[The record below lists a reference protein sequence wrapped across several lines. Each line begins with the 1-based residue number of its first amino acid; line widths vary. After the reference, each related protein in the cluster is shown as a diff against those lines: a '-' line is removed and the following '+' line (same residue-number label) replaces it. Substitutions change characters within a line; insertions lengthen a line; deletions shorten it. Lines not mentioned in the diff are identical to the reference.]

1 MLHFGVVAAVVG
13 RVVDL
18 GHLEGRRAFV
28 DDVTDLLDG
37 AGVFGDDVIPA
48 TGGAGV
54 AEGLGRLGAEAEG
67 QEREDVFGMH
77 FEKMSFLVVCAWRW
91 NSGNGNIEAKAS
103 PFILFSVVPAPYLP
117 PLPDSQVL

>member
-1 MLHFGVVAAVVG
+1 MLHFGVVAAGVG

-37 AGVFGDDVIPA
+37 AGVFGNDVIPA

-77 FEKMSFLVVCAWRW
+77 FEKMSFLVVCAMEMEFWQW
-91 NSGNGNIEAKAS
+91 E
-103 PFILFSVVPAPYLP
+103 Y
-117 PLPDSQVL
+117 